1 MKSCCIDVPLSWTW
15 IESVRSTVAAQLAD
29 HDEDLREAS
38 VMVASELAENVVKYG
53 EPRPGTDS
61 GQIQLSVDDRCVRIL
76 SVNGV
81 QAQQRVERLGE
92 IFERLRATPD
102 PLQLYMQRLQELLA
116 NPNQVET
123 QTGFLRIV
131 CEGQFALSHDYVGG
145 VLTIAAE
152 RKL

>member
-1 MKSCCIDVPLSWTW
+1 VKSCCIDVPLSWTW
-15 IESVRSTVAAQLAD
+15 IESVRTTVATQLAD
-29 HDEDLREAS
+29 RDEDLRDAS

-61 GQIQLSVDDRCVRIL
+61 GQIQLNIDDQFVRVL

-81 QAQQRVERLGE
+81 QAQQRVERLAV
-92 IFERLRATPD
+92 IFERLRTAPD

-131 CEGQFALSHDYVGG
+131 CEGQFALSHDYAGG
-145 VLTIAAE
+145 VLTITAE